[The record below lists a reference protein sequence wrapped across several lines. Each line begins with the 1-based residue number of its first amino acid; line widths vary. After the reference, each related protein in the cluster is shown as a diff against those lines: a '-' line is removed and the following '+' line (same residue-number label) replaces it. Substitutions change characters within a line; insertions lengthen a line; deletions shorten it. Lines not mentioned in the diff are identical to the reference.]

1 MSSKRDA
8 WNVEARSYGQDED
21 TVSVVSSARSAF
33 NAITGSDD
41 EDDYAD
47 GDDGLSV
54 ARSANTNTNTNTNT
68 SSGRSRNGSSRN
80 GSNSNSGST
89 PPASVISNARVGKGR
104 PPTRQSGWDVRS
116 TASSIPSVP
125 ESVEPT
131 ESGFSSRA
139 PSVSAAGGSDNG
151 SRRSG
156 TRPATRSDGRSS
168 VSSSS
173 VRGAPPA
180 SSITA
185 SSSVGS
191 GFPTFADTHW
201 GDPIAMA
208 MADAAKEGK
217 RDRGRQD
224 DGSAGEEGPGPRGGS
239 KMSKSARRRKNKA
252 KSALVQAQAAQVDVL
267 EQAVLDVELPPG
279 GPGSSW
285 GDPNEAW

>member
-1 MSSKRDA
+1 MRVA
-8 WNVEARSYGQDED
+8 WNAEARPYGQDED
-21 TVSVVSSARSAF
+21 MVSVVSSARSAF

-54 ARSANTNTNTNTNT
+54 ARSATTNTNTNT
-68 SSGRSRNGSSRN
+68 SSGSRSRNS

-89 PPASVISNARVGKGR
+89 PPASVISNARVSKGR

-125 ESVEPT
+125 ASVEPT
-131 ESGFSSRA
+131 ESGYSSRA

-173 VRGAPPA
+173 ARGAPPA
-180 SSITA
+180 SA